1 MSESITGNWRNHYGF
16 RFMSSE
22 DMEDGQEVT
31 LTISGCTRE
40 TAINP
45 KTKEEKEMISLHF
58 EETDRMM
65 ALNVT
70 NAKTIQHL
78 VGTPKV
84 DKWAGATVTVYKDR
98 VMAFGEMKSCLR
110 VKRPTKARGVR
121 ALKEATE
128 TAVAAQQAAFDT
140 LEEGEG

>member
-1 MSESITGNWRNHYGF
+1 MSEAITGNWRNHYGF

-45 KTKEEKEMISLHF
+45 KNKEEKTLVSLHF
-58 EETDRMM
+58 EETDRML

-70 NAKTIQHL
+70 NAKAIQHM

-84 DKWAGATVTVYKDR
+84 DRWAGVRITVYKDR
-98 VMAFGEMKSCLR
+98 VKAFGETVSCIR
-110 VKRPTKARGVR
+110 VKGPPKGRGV
-121 ALKEATE
+121 
-128 TAVAAQQAAFDT
+128 QAMKDQSD
-140 LEEGEG
+140 